1 MEFKVYSKNDCP
13 YCYKIKQIL
22 EMTGNNFQEYTL
34 DEDFNKDDFYEKFG
48 EESTFPQVICND
60 EVIGGSVATIKFLKQ
75 QRIFE

>member
-13 YCYKIKQIL
+13 HCYKIKQIL
-22 EMTGNNFQEYTL
+22 EMTGNNFQAYTL
-34 DEDFNKDDFYEKFG
+34 DEDFNRDEFYEKFG

-75 QRIFE
+75 QRIVE

>member
-13 YCYKIKQIL
+13 HCYKIKQIL
-22 EMTGNNFQEYTL
+22 EMTGNNFQAYTL
-34 DEDFNKDDFYEKFG
+34 DEDFNRDEFYERFG

-75 QRIFE
+75 QRIVE

>member
-48 EESTFPQVICND
+48 EESTFPQVIYND